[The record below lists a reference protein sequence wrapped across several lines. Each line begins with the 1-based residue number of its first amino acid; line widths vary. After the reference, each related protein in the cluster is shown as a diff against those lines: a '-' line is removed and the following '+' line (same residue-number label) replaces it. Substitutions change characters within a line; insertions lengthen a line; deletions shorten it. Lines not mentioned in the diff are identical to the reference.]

1 MARPVPVRAGDE
13 PLAAAVVAPRRAPAD
28 ERGRQPVAKAEEV
41 PPPRR
46 LGLKVVD
53 EHPGQKGVVVQPQ
66 PGGGGEVEPRVGQ
79 PRALSRLGRHCCS
92 SHHGRRRG
100 HLSVRRLLSG
110 LHVACSSRHGRGEGD
125 TVRVQLALA
134 RAGPSKVLSEL
145 ECTAVRIRLACR
157 LALWQR
163 KAPPLAVCSG
173 PAAGSSA
180 RTGRMQCD
188 ERAKIGHTVSKR
200 RTQWR
205 GGGSR
210 ARHA

>member
-1 MARPVPVRAGDE
+1 MSTCERAVGGYRQTRAARYRWD
-13 PLAAAVVAPRRAPAD
+13 VVLSRRG
-28 ERGRQPVAKAEEV
+28 GRQGGRQGGGKLA
-41 PPPRR
+41 
-46 LGLKVVD
+46 
-53 EHPGQKGVVVQPQ
+53 HPGQKGVVVQPQ

-163 KAPPLAVCSG
+163 ACQPPSERRPASRSSVEELLG
-173 PAAGSSA
+173 PANLLLIG
-180 RTGRMQCD
+180 RKKENTGP
-188 ERAKIGHTVSKR
+188 
-200 RTQWR
+200 R
-205 GGGSR
+205 GMGG
-210 ARHA
+210 RHAATTQGF